1 MCEDI
6 NNKMKASNK
15 YTAIREYIR
24 YINNLP
30 ILWDNSPTKKVFVQ
44 LVSFVFVQKI
54 SYVFVKDGY
63 NVTV

>member
-30 ILWDNSPTKKVFVQ
+30 ILWDNSPTKKVFV
-44 LVSFVFVQKI
+44 
-54 SYVFVKDGY
+54 
-63 NVTV
+63 